1 MFECALRRGTSLRGG
16 GAELAAALHAAVSPP
31 LCEQLANLATLC
43 AAMQPRH
50 GMGGGEGGGGD
61 GDVKAEAEAE
71 GSDGGDLGFGL
82 AAEVGCRC
90 PAREAARG
98 TGAAGVA
105 ALVGTHHKTG
115 TVLLQQLMMDLVK
128 LHPNGSIH
136 KPGWSSCPLA
146 AVPPPSPPSPPPPPP
161 PPFSAAAAR
170 RPAGALPRLLP
181 PAVHIVCFD
190 EHVKSVPAG
199 WRGLPFVH
207 AVRDPL
213 EVCVSSYL
221 YNSAAKEG
229 WLHLPQQALGGAS
242 WQQHLRNMSTAAGLH
257 ADCSRALKEL
267 RQMASLYAATKQR
280 ADTLTLRLEE
290 IEHDFDAVVARLLFF
305 IGAATDAADAPQ
317 AAHALRLLRLA
328 RKHDLRRMPRD
339 VLPAHVKAHVSDA
352 TGKAQL
358 RSLLLEP
365 SFALGGELRAL
376 RAQLGYPVTE
386 AGARASVAE
395 LSRRWRLL
403 TTTSTSSLDPV

>member
-1 MFECALRRGTSLRGG
+1 MRGG

-50 GMGGGEGGGGD
+50 GTGGGEGGGGD
-61 GDVKAEAEAE
+61 GDVKAEPGAE

-90 PAREAARG
+90 PSREAAG
-98 TGAAGVA
+98 AAGAAGVA
-105 ALVGTHHKTG
+105 VLVGTHHKTG
-115 TVLLQQLMMDLVK
+115 TVLLQQLMMDLIK
-128 LHPNGSIH
+128 LHPNGSTH

-161 PPFSAAAAR
+161 PFSAAAAWQ
-170 RPAGALPRLLP
+170 PAGALPRLLP
-181 PAVHIVCFD
+181 PAVHVVCFD

-242 WQQHLRNMSTAAGLH
+242 WQQHLRNMSTAGGLH

-280 ADTLTLRLEE
+280 PDTLTLRLEE
-290 IEHDFDAVVARLLFF
+290 VEHDFDAVVARLLFF

-317 AAHALRLLRLA
+317 AALALRLLRLA
-328 RKHDLRRMPRD
+328 RKHDLRRTPRD

-352 TGKAQL
+352 AGKAQL
-358 RSLLLEP
+358 RGLLLEP

-376 RAQLGYPVTE
+376 RAQLGYPVAE

-395 LSRRWRLL
+395 LSRRWRLM
-403 TTTSTSSLDPV
+403 TTSTSPLDPVEHPLGPK